1 MPGVHYYKYR
11 SLSNLR
17 YFLDIL
23 INKRLYLASYSELN
37 DPMEGAFV
45 ITGDKR
51 DIDNNW
57 LNILRSE
64 KNDLRICSLS
74 RNYDNILMWAH
85 YADSNNGCC
94 IECEVTSSPDLV
106 EEVPVNYVNHI
117 EPVAHLEPVQAAK
130 QILSRKL
137 ECWKYENEVRFLKQV
152 PEKSKKTKFVK
163 IKIYR
168 VYLGVKV
175 SDKDKTFYTNLIHS
189 IDKSIEVISI
199 KKENLIY

>member
-23 INKRLYLASYSELN
+23 IYKRLYMASYSELN

-45 ITGDKR
+45 INGNHRKL
-51 DIDNNW
+51 DNYW
-57 LNILRSE
+57 LEILRSE

-74 RNYDNILMWAH
+74 RSFNNILMWAH

-94 IECEVTSSPDLV
+94 IKCEVVSSPDNV
-106 EEVPVNYVNHI
+106 EEISVDYVPHV
-117 EPVAHLEPVQAAK
+117 EPLAHLDLPQAAK

-137 ECWKYENEVRFLKQV
+137 ECWKYEDEVRFLKHV
-152 PEKSKKTKFVK
+152 PKDSNKTKFVK
-163 IKIYR
+163 IKIHR
-168 VYLGVKV
+168 IYLGINTLK
-175 SDKDKTFYTNLIHS
+175 N
-189 IDKSIEVISI
+189 
-199 KKENLIY
+199 